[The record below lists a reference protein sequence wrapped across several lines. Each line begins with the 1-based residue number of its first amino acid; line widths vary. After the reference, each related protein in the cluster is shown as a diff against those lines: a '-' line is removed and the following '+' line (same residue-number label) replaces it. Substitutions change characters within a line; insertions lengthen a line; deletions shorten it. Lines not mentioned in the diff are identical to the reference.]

1 MQQTIGVT
9 EARSKF
15 GELVDQVRYR
25 GDTVVLMK
33 SGKPA
38 AALVPYFVLERLVQ
52 TRDEL
57 FSIVDAVQANNRDL
71 AMSDAELMAY
81 VGEAV
86 QAVERKQ
93 SEVIVLRGG
102 GRLSAAPIQ
111 EVCFAG

>member
-33 SGKPA
+33 SGKLA

-52 TRDEL
+52 TRDDL
-57 FSIVDAVQANNRDL
+57 FSVVDEVQANNRDL
-71 AMSDAELMAY
+71 AMNDAELMAY
-81 VGEAV
+81 ISEAV
-86 QAVERKQ
+86 HAVRAQAE
-93 SEVIVLRGG
+93 
-102 GRLSAAPIQ
+102 
-111 EVCFAG
+111 

>member
-71 AMSDAELMAY
+71 AMNDAELMAY
-81 VGEAV
+81 ISEAV
-86 QAVERKQ
+86 HAVRAQAE
-93 SEVIVLRGG
+93 
-102 GRLSAAPIQ
+102 
-111 EVCFAG
+111 